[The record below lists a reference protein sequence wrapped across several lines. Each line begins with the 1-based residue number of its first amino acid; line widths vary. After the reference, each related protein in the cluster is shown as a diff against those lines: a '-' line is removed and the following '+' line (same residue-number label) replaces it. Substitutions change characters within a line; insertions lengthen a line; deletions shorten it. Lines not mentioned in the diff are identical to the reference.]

1 MSKFESL
8 DRILAD
14 LSSKRALQNESK
26 NFINI
31 LRNIVGIVGED
42 YVYGLIRMKDFEW
55 SKKNSFWFNHFLSFF
70 FIIFVLLLFVKG
82 F

>member
-1 MSKFESL
+1 
-8 DRILAD
+8 
-14 LSSKRALQNESK
+14 
-26 NFINI
+26 
-31 LRNIVGIVGED
+31 
-42 YVYGLIRMKDFEW
+42 MKDFEW